1 MRSALSAVLCCYSVI
16 CEEAHVCNIA
26 GNIHSLGL
34 KCPVHLCSLQQLSD
48 LKREGLSW
56 LGFTGAY
63 HYHVPIPCLWMCT
76 MVFSTRFAGKSL
88 LKLHSVC

>member
-1 MRSALSAVLCCYSVI
+1 M
-16 CEEAHVCNIA
+16 CNIA

-63 HYHVPIPCLWMCT
+63 HYHVPVPCYGCEPWFLAQCLQ
-76 MVFSTRFAGKSL
+76 VKSL
-88 LKLHSVC
+88 LKLQSVC